1 LKHDALSVRTQVI
14 EMYAGGQQP
23 IFILKEGTTRS
34 RGRGAQSNN
43 IAAAKAVADAV
54 RSTLGP
60 KGMDKMM
67 VDSMGDVVITN
78 DGATILKEM
87 DIEHPAAKMIIEVAK
102 TQEQHCFDGTT
113 TAVVIAGELL
123 KRSEDLIEQNVH
135 PTVICEGFRLA
146 AERAISLLETHG
158 ISTADDVNFL
168 HEVAKTALT
177 GKSAGAVKAFLAD
190 ICVNAVQAV
199 GIEENG
205 NRMVDLDDIKVE
217 KKQGGSIKDSTLV
230 DGIIL
235 DKERVHSGMP
245 RSVDSAKVALINS
258 AIEVKK
264 TEVDAKIQITDPTQL
279 ASFLEEEENFLR
291 GLVEKIQ
298 AAGANV
304 VICQKGI
311 DDLAQHYLSKSGLFA
326 IRRAKK
332 SDMEALAKAT
342 GGRIVTNLDDLS
354 ASDLGVA
361 SKVEERKIGDSD
373 MTFVTGCTEAKSVSV
388 LLRGGTDHVVDE
400 IRRAFDDAVGVVSVA
415 WEDGMVLTGGGSV
428 MAALSR
434 ELRIFA
440 EGVGGRE
447 QMAIEAF
454 ASALEVIPRT
464 LAENAGLDPVNTII
478 ELRKSHSDGDSHS
491 GINVDEGGVKNML
504 DANVLEPLRVV
515 EQAIQSATE
524 TAVMILRIDDVISSK
539 SVSMDEMAD
548 GFDM

>member
-1 LKHDALSVRTQVI
+1 
-14 EMYAGGQQP
+14 MYGGQQP
-23 IFILKEGTTRS
+23 IFILKEGTNRTRGKS
-34 RGRGAQSNN
+34 AQSNN

-54 RSTLGP
+54 RTTLGP
-60 KGMDKMM
+60 KGMDKML

-102 TQEQHCFDGTT
+102 TQEQHCYDGTT
-113 TAVVIAGELL
+113 SAVVIAGELL

-146 AERAISLLETHG
+146 SDKAVELLDSHAIDTDK
-158 ISTADDVNFL
+158 STL

-190 ICVNAVQAV
+190 ICVDAVQAV
-199 GIEENG
+199 AREEDG
-205 NRMVDLDDIKVE
+205 EIYVDLDDIKVE

-245 RSVDSAKVALINS
+245 RSVSGAKIALINS

-264 TEVDAKIQITDPTQL
+264 TEVDAKIQITDPSML
-279 ASFLEEEENFLR
+279 AQFLDEEENYLR
-291 GLVEKIQ
+291 SLVEKIQ

-311 DDLAQHYLSKSGLFA
+311 DDLAQHYMSKAGLFA
-326 IRRAKK
+326 VRRAKK

-342 GGRIVTNLDDLS
+342 SGRIVTNIDDLS
-354 ASDLGVA
+354 GDDLGEA
-361 SKVEERKIGDSD
+361 AKVEERKIGESD
-373 MTFVTGCTEAKSVSV
+373 MVFVTGCPEAKSVSV
-388 LLRGGTDHVVDE
+388 LLRGGTEHVVDE
-400 IRRAFDDAVGVVSVA
+400 IRRAFDDAIGVVSVA
-415 WEDGMVLTGGGSV
+415 KEDGSVLTGGGSV
-428 MAALSR
+428 IASLSR
-434 ELRIFA
+434 DLRAFA
-440 EGVGGRE
+440 EGIGGRE

-454 ASALEVIPRT
+454 AGALEVIPRT

-478 ELRKSHSDGDSHS
+478 EVRKAHAEGKSTYGV
-491 GINVDEGGVKNML
+491 NVIDGGVM
-504 DANVLEPLRVV
+504 DMRAANVLEPVRVV

-524 TAVMILRIDDVISSK
+524 TAVMILRIDDVISSRAGGGGGMPDMGG
-539 SVSMDEMAD
+539 MDMGGMG
-548 GFDM
+548 GF

>member
-1 LKHDALSVRTQVI
+1 
-14 EMYAGGQQP
+14 MYGGQQP
-23 IFILKEGTTRS
+23 IFILKEGTNRTRGKS
-34 RGRGAQSNN
+34 AQSNN

-54 RSTLGP
+54 RTTLGP
-60 KGMDKMM
+60 KGMDKML

-113 TAVVIAGELL
+113 SAVVIAGELL

-146 AERAISLLETHG
+146 SDKAVELLDGHAID
-158 ISTADDVNFL
+158 ADTQTL

-177 GKSAGAVKAFLAD
+177 GKSAGAVKEFLAD
-190 ICVNAVQAV
+190 ICVDAVQAV
-199 GIEENG
+199 AREEDG
-205 NRMVDLDDIKVE
+205 EVHVDLDDVKVE

-245 RSVDSAKVALINS
+245 RSVSGAKIALINS

-264 TEVDAKIQITDPTQL
+264 TEVDAKIQITDPSML
-279 ASFLEEEENFLR
+279 AQFLDEEENYLR
-291 GLVEKIQ
+291 SLVEKIQ

-311 DDLAQHYLSKSGLFA
+311 DDLAQHYMSKAGLFA
-326 IRRAKK
+326 VRRAKK
-332 SDMEALAKAT
+332 SDMEALGKAT
-342 GGRIVTNLDDLS
+342 GGRIVTNIDDLS
-354 ASDLGVA
+354 EDDLGGA
-361 SKVEERKIGDSD
+361 AKVEERKIGESD
-373 MTFVTGCTEAKSVSV
+373 MVFITGCPDAKSVSV
-388 LLRGGTDHVVDE
+388 LLRGGTEHVVDE
-400 IRRAFDDAVGVVSVA
+400 IRRAFDDAIGVVSVA
-415 WEDGMVLTGGGSV
+415 REDGYVLTGGGSV
-428 MAALSR
+428 IASLSR
-434 ELRIFA
+434 DLRAFA
-440 EGVGGRE
+440 EGIGGRE

-454 ASALEVIPRT
+454 AGALEVIPRT

-478 ELRKSHSDGDSHS
+478 AVRKAHAEGNSTYGV
-491 GINVDEGGVKNML
+491 NVIDGGVM
-504 DANVLEPLRVV
+504 DMRAANVLEPVRVV

-524 TAVMILRIDDVISSK
+524 TAVMILRIDDVISSRAGAGGGMPDMGG
-539 SVSMDEMAD
+539 MDMGGM
-548 GFDM
+548 GF